1 MIINN
6 LTQKNKPLLFFV
18 IICCFLLSCETAKT
32 TDKKQEEKPVETPKQ
47 AQEINLQD
55 VLLSN
60 ENVADILTKYGEQ
73 NPETMVIISTSMG
86 DIKVRLYKET
96 PLHRANFIRLGKK
109 KYFDG
114 TVFHRVIDGFIV
126 QGGGF
131 DEPRASVGKYTIP
144 SEIKSEFLHK
154 RGALAMAREYKDN
167 PQKRSA
173 FHDFYIVQT
182 PKMSLPELQATAVE
196 HKLKLTPFQTKIYT
210 TLGGAPHLD
219 NEHTVFGEVI
229 EGMDVVDKIAKVKT
243 DKGNWPIQDIEIK
256 IKIVE

>member
-1 MIINN
+1 MIISVLSKNIAIYLFLILLFPVLN
-6 LTQKNKPLLFFV
+6 SCKETKPKEQKQEIKEEKKTQK
-18 IICCFLLSCETAKT
+18 S
-32 TDKKQEEKPVETPKQ
+32 
-47 AQEINLQD
+47 QEINLQD

-60 ENVADILTKYGEQ
+60 ENVVDVLTQYGKQ
-73 NPETMVIISTSMG
+73 NPETIVLISTSMG
-86 DIKVRLYKET
+86 DIKLRLYEET
-96 PLHRANFIRLGKK
+96 PLHRANFVRLAKK

-131 DEPRASVGKYTIP
+131 DEPRASVGKYTVP
-144 SEIKSEFLHK
+144 AEIKPALLHK

-182 PKMSLPELQATAVE
+182 PKMSIPELQATAIE
-196 HKLKLTPFQTKIYT
+196 HKLKLTALQTKTYT

-229 EGMDVVDKIAKVKT
+229 EGMEVVDKIAKVKT
-243 DKGNWPIQDIEIK
+243 DKGNWPIKDIEIK
-256 IKIVE
+256 MKVVE